1 VSRYP
6 HYLQNPYFMQLLP
19 LNLRQVYVKNFG
31 NYVMKLPKP
40 RKRGSAYYIELM
52 INGKRSS
59 ATRDTAKECE
69 QGVAQKMLEA
79 KVNQMAEDLS
89 IKQYYPFKTLFHK
102 YYDEHGRKLRGSKY
116 VKEQLAPFDEKFGVL
131 ADMSI
136 HDI

>member
-1 VSRYP
+1 
-6 HYLQNPYFMQLLP
+6 
-19 LNLRQVYVKNFG
+19 
-31 NYVMKLPKP
+31 MKMPKAV
-40 RKRGSAYYIELM
+40 KRGESYRIKIM
-52 INGKRSS
+52 IAGTTYS

-116 VKEQLAPFDEKFGVL
+116 VKEQLAPFDEKFGAL

>member
-1 VSRYP
+1 
-6 HYLQNPYFMQLLP
+6 
-19 LNLRQVYVKNFG
+19 
-31 NYVMKLPKP
+31 MKLPKP

-102 YYDEHGRKLRGSKY
+102 YYDKHGRKLRGSKY
-116 VKEQLAPFDEKFGVL
+116 VKEQLAPFDEKFGAL